1 MIKEPIHGE
10 KKNRI
15 LLKPR
20 FRMELDNKSVDEI
33 LQSFKNNLAKDSC
46 KYCSKISGNHIFLDI
61 PEDENHFWSPQLQ
74 VEIVKDKTNNK
85 TIVKGI
91 LGPKP
96 QIWTMFMFFHFV
108 IAVLFVVFFVWF
120 YTNWSL
126 DKDYK
131 FQQIMLL
138 VLPLLSVLLYFFG
151 QSGKRFAYNQMVELD
166 DFLMKTIHQK

>member
-33 LQSFKNNLAKDSC
+33 LQSFENNLAKDSC

-61 PEDENHFWSPQLQ
+61 PEEENHFWSPQLQ

-151 QSGKRFAYNQMVELD
+151 QSGKRFAYNQMLELD
-166 DFLMKTIHQK
+166 DFLMKTIK